1 MADQEIDSIS
11 VSFTADTSGFTRGAQ
26 QAADTLSELGQS
38 AERAGEEAQ
47 GLTGVLD
54 AINAS
59 LARIES
65 AVNASTSAVQQM
77 TAALSGMSST
87 ATAAEAVTQSVAQIG
102 ELSASAAGGVADV
115 GEAAAAAGTGL
126 SEVADGLQDAGKG
139 LAQTED
145 KTDDCAKA
153 LEDMARQ
160 LDEAR
165 TRSDKLEAELSD
177 LQEELDGIKDK
188 AGSGDLFAG
197 LAKGA
202 AALGIGKLFKEAVDG
217 AGELEQNIGGS
228 ASVFKEYAGT
238 VQTAAKSAYESL
250 GLSESKYLATAT
262 KMGALFQGTGSSI
275 AASADMTTNAMKR
288 AADVASIMGI
298 SIDDAMY
305 SISGMAKGNFT
316 MMDNLGVAM
325 NDTTLQIYAQEKGL
339 GKLET
344 TQQKVNAAY
353 QMFMDKTEY
362 AARNYEKENATY
374 AGSLTTL
381 KAEFENFMAE
391 AGTAVMPLV
400 TQGIELLS
408 GALDDLSPIITTV
421 ATGIGVVGDVIGA
434 LPEPLVKMATYV
446 LTAAIAW
453 KKLNAIL
460 GATASKLMLVLSII
474 SFVLGG
480 LQKIGEKYNEL
491 NSGIDDAAESTDD
504 VTEAV
509 DSLGSSAEKT
519 SKSLKKLAGFDEIT
533 KLSGGTTTVASGI
546 VSDEDLATIKSYTD
560 EFNELSSELESG
572 IDVSLNF
579 DWDSTRGALEDIG
592 TNITNL
598 INGIVDGNL
607 KTQYD
612 ALTRLNEYVKA
623 TFGDSWSEFW
633 QKAGQFLYDSTDG
646 AASEEDEEYFRTRDW
661 YNAHSNDYSLQDLR
675 TAITDYLKKGYSV
688 EEAKVLG
695 EIKFFDTP
703 EKKEWYNKFLEED
716 PEKFKITYDDIKLWK
731 KNLEES
737 GQVTKDMMGIL
748 DTKQREALNALRAA
762 PSYESTNISH
772 EERRGYLLEQLD
784 LNELYD
790 DLKDSEDYSLREL
803 QALVVEYLKQGESAF
818 DAIRLAENDY
828 LDTSGAIYWY
838 QYELDKRFRLTDEQ
852 AEEWRRNLIESGQIG
867 ASNAL
872 NDPLTAT
879 DMMAIMGGAGGMM
892 NGPLQINTT
901 VEIDGEAVGRSVASY
916 NNEQNYT
923 SNGAAADR

>member
-11 VSFTADTSGFTRGAQ
+11 VSFTANTSGFTRGAQ

-54 AINAS
+54 AINVS

-77 TAALSGMSST
+77 TAALSGMSGT

-145 KTDDCAKA
+145 KTDDCSKA

-165 TRSDKLEAELSD
+165 TRSDKLEIELSD
-177 LQEELDGIKDK
+177 LQKELDGIKDK

-408 GALDDLSPIITTV
+408 GALNDLSPIITTV

-434 LPEPLVKMATYV
+434 LPEPLIKTAVYV
-446 LTAAIAW
+446 ITAAIAF
-453 KKLNAIL
+453 KKLNSIL
-460 GATASKLMLVLSII
+460 SVTQSKFLLIASLALFVIGKI
-474 SFVLGG
+474 SE
-480 LQKIGEKYNEL
+480 I
-491 NSGIDDAAESTDD
+491 DAAAENAMNDTTDGAAD
-504 VTEAV
+504 GVNATTEAV
-509 DSLGSSAEKT
+509 DGLNSSLSETKKT
-519 SKSLKKLAGFDEIT
+519 LGKLAGFDEIT
-533 KLSGGTTTVASGI
+533 KLSGSPSTLGASIVSADDVNNVADFGAEIDKATAKMNEMLATDTEVAPELDLSKVAKTLEGFGTTVLDALFGNEDEKYAALNKLNTYVEGFFGKEW
-546 VSDEDLATIKSYTD
+546 SDNWKKVGQDMY
-560 EFNELSSELESG
+560 
-572 IDVSLNF
+572 
-579 DWDSTRGALEDIG
+579 DI
-592 TNITNL
+592 
-598 INGIVDGNL
+598 INGFATGNEKSVYNGL
-607 KTQYD
+607 K
-612 ALTRLNEYVKA
+612 
-623 TFGDSWSEFW
+623 
-633 QKAGQFLYDSTDG
+633 
-646 AASEEDEEYFRTRDW
+646 
-661 YNAHSNDYSLQDLR
+661 
-675 TAITDYLKKGYSV
+675 
-688 EEAKVLG
+688 
-695 EIKFFDTP
+695 
-703 EKKEWYNKFLEED
+703 
-716 PEKFKITYDDIKLWK
+716 
-731 KNLEES
+731 
-737 GQVTKDMMGIL
+737 
-748 DTKQREALNALRAA
+748 
-762 PSYESTNISH
+762 
-772 EERRGYLLEQLD
+772 D
-784 LNELYD
+784 LNEKIENIPFLGGLYKKTED
-790 DLKDSEDYSLREL
+790 FFNYMGQTMNAVISGDWDKVVELSARTAAASPVATQNQKEALSGFANAYARGDFQGMNISFDKLNKEAQQNLQSLAKVPEDVLDFIGAGYLPLGDLARGWNDFFQSAGSNLFQLGQTLKGPGIVTGKVGEITDNSSIVPAAMAAEYSGNLRE
-803 QALVVEYLKQGESAF
+803 
-818 DAIRLAENDY
+818 
-828 LDTSGAIYWY
+828 
-838 QYELDKRFRLTDEQ
+838 
-852 AEEWRRNLIESGQIG
+852 
-867 ASNAL
+867 
-872 NDPLTAT
+872 DPLTAT

>member
-77 TAALSGMSST
+77 TTALSGISGT

-115 GEAAAAAGTGL
+115 GEAAAAAGAGL

-139 LAQTED
+139 LTKTEG

-238 VQTAAKSAYESL
+238 VQAAAKSAYESL

-408 GALDDLSPIITTV
+408 GALNDLSPIITTV

-434 LPEPLVKMATYV
+434 LPEPLIKTAVYV
-446 LTAAIAW
+446 ITAAIAF
-453 KKLNAIL
+453 KKLNSIL
-460 GATASKLMLVLSII
+460 SVTQSKFLLIASLALFVIGKI
-474 SFVLGG
+474 SE
-480 LQKIGEKYNEL
+480 I
-491 NSGIDDAAESTDD
+491 DAAAENAMNDTTDGAAD
-504 VTEAV
+504 GVNATTEAV
-509 DSLGSSAEKT
+509 DGLNSSLSETKKT
-519 SKSLKKLAGFDEIT
+519 LGKLAGFDEIT
-533 KLSGGTTTVASGI
+533 KLSGSPSTLGASIVSADDVNNVADFGAEIDKATAKMNEMLATDTEVAPELDLSKVAKTLEGFGTTVLDALFGNEDEKYAALNKLNTYVEGFFGKEW
-546 VSDEDLATIKSYTD
+546 SDNWKKVGQDMY
-560 EFNELSSELESG
+560 
-572 IDVSLNF
+572 
-579 DWDSTRGALEDIG
+579 DI
-592 TNITNL
+592 
-598 INGIVDGNL
+598 INGFATGNEKSVYNGL
-607 KTQYD
+607 K
-612 ALTRLNEYVKA
+612 
-623 TFGDSWSEFW
+623 
-633 QKAGQFLYDSTDG
+633 
-646 AASEEDEEYFRTRDW
+646 
-661 YNAHSNDYSLQDLR
+661 
-675 TAITDYLKKGYSV
+675 
-688 EEAKVLG
+688 
-695 EIKFFDTP
+695 
-703 EKKEWYNKFLEED
+703 
-716 PEKFKITYDDIKLWK
+716 
-731 KNLEES
+731 
-737 GQVTKDMMGIL
+737 
-748 DTKQREALNALRAA
+748 
-762 PSYESTNISH
+762 
-772 EERRGYLLEQLD
+772 D
-784 LNELYD
+784 LNEKIENIPFLGGLYKKVED
-790 DLKDSEDYSLREL
+790 FYNYMGQTMNAVISGDWNKVVELSARTAAASPAATQNQKEALSGFANAYARGDFQGMNISFDKLNKEAQQNLQSLAKVPEDVLDFIGAGYLPLGDLARGWNDFFQSAGSNLFQLGQTLKGPGIVTGKVGEITDNSSIVPAAMAAEYSGNLRE
-803 QALVVEYLKQGESAF
+803 
-818 DAIRLAENDY
+818 
-828 LDTSGAIYWY
+828 
-838 QYELDKRFRLTDEQ
+838 
-852 AEEWRRNLIESGQIG
+852 
-867 ASNAL
+867 
-872 NDPLTAT
+872 DPLTAT

>member
-59 LARIES
+59 LARIEG

-77 TAALSGMSST
+77 TTALSGMSGT

-145 KTDDCAKA
+145 KTDDCSKA

-165 TRSDKLEAELSD
+165 TRSDKLEIELSD
-177 LQEELDGIKDK
+177 LQKELDGIKDK

-400 TQGIELLS
+400 AQGIKLLS
-408 GALDDLSPIITTV
+408 GALNDLSPIVTTI
-421 ATGIGVVGDVIGA
+421 ANGVGALGDVIGM
-434 LPEPLVKMATYV
+434 LPEPLVKMATYTI
-446 LTAAIAW
+446 TATMAFR
-453 KKLNAIL
+453 KLNAIL
-460 GATASKLMLVLSII
+460 GATGSRLMLIAMI
-474 SFVLGG
+474 G
-480 LQKIGEKYNEL
+480 LAIFGKLAE
-491 NSGIDDAAESTDD
+491 AAEASGSEAEGAYDGMENGIESATDAQD
-504 VTEAV
+504 ALTDSIKQTEKA
-509 DSLGSSAEKT
+509 ANR
-519 SKSLKKLAGFDEIT
+519 LAGFDEIT
-533 KLSGGTTTVASGI
+533 KLSGSQTSAGISIGTTFDTSEIDDYSAAVEGVADSFGILDNGAAIVLDNIKNYWGEVWQLITSGNWEG
-546 VSDEDLATIKSYTD
+546 VFKKLGEGVDSFLTDL
-560 EFNELSSELESG
+560 
-572 IDVSLNF
+572 
-579 DWDSTRGALEDIG
+579 
-592 TNITNL
+592 
-598 INGIVDGNL
+598 
-607 KTQYD
+607 
-612 ALTRLNEYVKA
+612 
-623 TFGDSWSEFW
+623 FGDSWIQVRDYWGRIFNMVGEGNLDRAMQTVFSDVDTILTQIFGDTWTNFSEFW
-633 QKAGQFLYDSTDG
+633 QKIGAEIASGDIEKALRDMGEGIVDIFNGIFGEAGKTVTTF
-646 AASEEDEEYFRTRDW
+646 FRNFGSSF
-661 YNAHSNDYSLQDLR
+661 YE
-675 TAITDYLKKGYSV
+675 ITHG
-688 EEAKVLG
+688 G
-695 EIKFFDTP
+695 EI
-703 EKKEWYNKFLEED
+703 
-716 PEKFKITYDDIKLWK
+716 
-731 KNLEES
+731 
-737 GQVTKDMMGIL
+737 
-748 DTKQREALNALRAA
+748 NA
-762 PSYESTNISH
+762 I
-772 EERRGYLLEQLD
+772 
-784 LNELYD
+784 
-790 DLKDSEDYSLREL
+790 EL
-803 QALVVEYLKQGESAF
+803 QSKYNVRDLQSMVVDYLKQG
-818 DAIRLAENDY
+818 
-828 LDTSGAIYWY
+828 LDTDVAVELAKSNYLKSSEAVYWY
-838 QYELDKRFRLTDEQ
+838 ENVIDKSAQLTDENVERWQ
-852 AEEWRRNLIESGQIG
+852 RNLIESGQIG

-923 SNGAAADR
+923 SNGAAAYR

>member
-59 LARIES
+59 LARIEG

-77 TAALSGMSST
+77 TAALSGMSGT

-115 GEAAAAAGTGL
+115 GEAAAAAGAGL

-139 LAQTED
+139 LTKTED

-408 GALDDLSPIITTV
+408 GALNDLSPIITTV

-434 LPEPLVKMATYV
+434 LPEPLVKTAVYV
-446 LTAAIAW
+446 ITAAIAF
-453 KKLNAIL
+453 KKLNSIL
-460 GATASKLMLVLSII
+460 SVTQSKFLLIASLALFVIGKI
-474 SFVLGG
+474 SE
-480 LQKIGEKYNEL
+480 I
-491 NSGIDDAAESTDD
+491 DAAAENAMNDTTDGAAD
-504 VTEAV
+504 GVNATTEAV
-509 DSLGSSAEKT
+509 DGLNSSLSETKKT
-519 SKSLKKLAGFDEIT
+519 LGKLAGFDEIT
-533 KLSGGTTTVASGI
+533 KLSGSSSTLGASIVSADDVNNVADFGAEIDKATAKMNEMLATDTEVAPELDLSKVAKTLEGFGTTVLDALFGNEDEKYAALNKLNTYVEGFFGKEW
-546 VSDEDLATIKSYTD
+546 SDNWKKVGQDMY
-560 EFNELSSELESG
+560 
-572 IDVSLNF
+572 
-579 DWDSTRGALEDIG
+579 DI
-592 TNITNL
+592 
-598 INGIVDGNL
+598 INGFATGNEKSVYNGL
-607 KTQYD
+607 K
-612 ALTRLNEYVKA
+612 
-623 TFGDSWSEFW
+623 
-633 QKAGQFLYDSTDG
+633 
-646 AASEEDEEYFRTRDW
+646 
-661 YNAHSNDYSLQDLR
+661 
-675 TAITDYLKKGYSV
+675 
-688 EEAKVLG
+688 
-695 EIKFFDTP
+695 
-703 EKKEWYNKFLEED
+703 
-716 PEKFKITYDDIKLWK
+716 
-731 KNLEES
+731 
-737 GQVTKDMMGIL
+737 
-748 DTKQREALNALRAA
+748 
-762 PSYESTNISH
+762 
-772 EERRGYLLEQLD
+772 D
-784 LNELYD
+784 LNEKIENIPFLGGLYKKVED
-790 DLKDSEDYSLREL
+790 FYNYMGQTMNAVISGDWNKVVELSARTAAASPVATQNQKEALSGFANAYARGDFQGMNISFDKLNKEAQQNLQSLAKVPEDVLDFIGAGYLPLGDLARGWNDFFQGAGSNLFQLGQTLKGPGIVTGKVGEITDSSSIVPSVMTAEYSGNLRE
-803 QALVVEYLKQGESAF
+803 
-818 DAIRLAENDY
+818 
-828 LDTSGAIYWY
+828 
-838 QYELDKRFRLTDEQ
+838 
-852 AEEWRRNLIESGQIG
+852 
-867 ASNAL
+867 
-872 NDPLTAT
+872 DPLTAT

-892 NGPLQINTT
+892 NNPLQINTT
-901 VEIDGEAVGRSVASY
+901 VEIDGEAVGRSVANY

-923 SNGAAADR
+923 SNGAAAYR

>member
-77 TAALSGMSST
+77 TAALSGMSGT
-87 ATAAEAVTQSVAQIG
+87 ANAAEAVTQSVAQIG

-139 LAQTED
+139 LAKTED
-145 KTDDCAKA
+145 KTDDCSKA

-400 TQGIELLS
+400 TQGIKLLS

-546 VSDEDLATIKSYTD
+546 VSDEDLAMIKSYTD

-572 IDVSLNF
+572 VDVSLNF
-579 DWDSTRGALEDIG
+579 DWDATRGALEDIG

-612 ALTRLNEYVKA
+612 ALNKLNEYVKA
-623 TFGDSWSEFW
+623 VFGDEWSETW
-633 QKAGQFLYDSTDG
+633 QSLGNDIGNAINK
-646 AASEEDEEYFRTRDW
+646 DENWANEHRDDF
-661 YNAHSNDYSLQDLR
+661 SMQDLR
-675 TAITDYLKKGYSV
+675 YL
-688 EEAKVLG
+688 
-695 EIKFFDTP
+695 IID
-703 EKKEWYNKFLEED
+703 
-716 PEKFKITYDDIKLWK
+716 
-731 KNLEES
+731 
-737 GQVTKDMMGIL
+737 
-748 DTKQREALNALRAA
+748 
-762 PSYESTNISH
+762 
-772 EERRGYLLEQLD
+772 
-784 LNELYD
+784 
-790 DLKDSEDYSLREL
+790 
-803 QALVVEYLKQGESAF
+803 YLKQGYSETQAWSMAT
-818 DAIRLAENDY
+818 ETW
-828 LDTSGAIYWY
+828 LDSDEKKDWFAYFINEEGFGIQREDIERWKK
-838 QYELDKRFRLTDEQ
+838 ELEK
-852 AEEWRRNLIESGQIG
+852 SGQIIESDVFSDDLVESTK
-867 ASNAL
+867 AWAKLSAEEKMAL
-872 NDPLTAT
+872 AKDVDATEGLKEVMRDEFYNNLPTSAELIDNVWATVTGQVYNKVGYAPDILGENYPFSRSELQPDRLSAT
-879 DMMAIMGGAGGMM
+879 DMLSMNGAGSFT
-892 NGPLQINTT
+892 GPLQINTT

-923 SNGAAADR
+923 SNGAAAYR